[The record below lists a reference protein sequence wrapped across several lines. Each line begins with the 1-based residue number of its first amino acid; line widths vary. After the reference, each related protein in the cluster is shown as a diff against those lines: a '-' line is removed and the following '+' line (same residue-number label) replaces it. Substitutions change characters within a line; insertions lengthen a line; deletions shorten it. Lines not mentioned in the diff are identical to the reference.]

1 LAQDV
6 WYESLNG
13 IIFDIFIAFYQNR
26 DGIKKPRN
34 PCWIP
39 GIVIPILSAYG
50 LLIYHMG
57 KFCIDFFT
65 SVVYNKNYLMG
76 KLGVRELD
84 ILYKT
89 NRLKKICTDYG
100 TARQSYGQ
108 TMADKIHLRIQ
119 EITAADSVETLLQ
132 YSVGRC
138 HPLKGN
144 RDGEYAMDLVHPHR
158 LVFEKREER
167 LQLVKIV
174 SIEDYH

>member
-1 LAQDV
+1 MAQDV

-26 DGIKKPRN
+26 DGINNPRS
-34 PCWIP
+34 PQRIP
-39 GIVIPILSAYG
+39 GIVIPILSAYR